1 MTLGKNFLNFQNLKK
16 RRNRGFCDDRDFVV
30 QWCKAFFCNFLSS
43 IWLVLTS
50 CSWQWCKAFWSI
62 SASCCV

>member
-30 QWCKAFFCNFLSS
+30 QWCKAFFCNFFKFNMVGSYL
-43 IWLVLTS
+43 LFLAV
-50 CSWQWCKAFWSI
+50 
-62 SASCCV
+62 V